1 MIGTCV
7 TIGGGAGRS
16 NHKIEEYDD
25 IRRNVPVIGDRVMI
39 STGAKIIGDIVIGN
53 DVIVGAN
60 AVVINDA
67 PSRAVVGGVP
77 AKILRMR
84 TEEVVVK

>member
-1 MIGTCV
+1 
-7 TIGGGAGRS
+7 
-16 NHKIEEYDD
+16 
-25 IRRNVPVIGDRVMI
+25 MI